1 MRSRLLAA
9 LVLVPLAVA
18 GCQNART
25 GGAAPT
31 ITSAQAA
38 PAAPVAPP
46 RPTVTAEVSPGPG
59 ATVPGPIQQLRTAH
73 AASLDRPAGEV
84 FENVQT
90 FRAVTA
96 GELLD
101 VMAGFNRSLGVSCS
115 ACHVRGNWAADDKHE
130 KTVAR
135 HMAEMTAG
143 LNHEMNVASGVVE
156 QRVTCWTCH
165 RGSEHPEV
173 KPGS

>member
-1 MRSRLLAA
+1 MRARLLLAA
-9 LVLVPLAVA
+9 VVVGPVALV

-25 GGAAPT
+25 GGTPPTVAAV
-31 ITSAQAA
+31 QAT
-38 PAAPVAPP
+38 PVAPP
-46 RPTVTAEVSPGPG
+46 TPTVTAEVAPPPG
-59 ATVPGPIQQLRTAH
+59 ATVPGPIQQLRTVH
-73 AASLDRPAGEV
+73 AARLGEPAGAV
-84 FENVQT
+84 FQNVQT

-115 ACHVRGNWAADDKHE
+115 ACHVRGNWASDDNHH

-135 HMAEMTAG
+135 HMAEMTAA

-156 QRVTCWTCH
+156 PRVTCWTCH
-165 RGSEHPEV
+165 RGSEHPERV
-173 KPGS
+173 PGS

>member
-1 MRSRLLAA
+1 MLRRPLLALTAAA
-9 LVLVPLAVA
+9 LPLALA
-18 GCQNART
+18 ACQSARPD
-25 GGAAPT
+25 GAPT
-31 ITSAQAA
+31 ITSAQVATPA
-38 PAAPVAPP
+38 PAPK
-46 RPTVTAEVSPGPG
+46 PTVTAEVSPGPG
-59 ATVPGPIQQLRTAH
+59 DNVPPPIAQLRTTH
-73 AASLDRPAGEV
+73 AERLGRPAGEV

-115 ACHVRGNWAADDKHE
+115 ACHVRGNWASDDKHE
-130 KTVAR
+130 KAIAR

-143 LNHEMNVASGVVE
+143 LNHEMNVASGVVA

-165 RGSEHPEV
+165 NGATKPEV